1 MRAFR
6 GMPWGIQGEF
16 VVHSMGIR
24 VRKWGI
30 QQNLHLARVEN
41 LKVFRGFRKANVPE
55 FNIIILEG
63 KKQEQ
68 AGAGN
73 PSRGSFLEF
82 YLGVSSSAVSLEFY
96 QGISSFTVSRN
107 HRIMNSGKIGSVP
120 SCTILFIPSH
130 THSLCSGDTCRPTA
144 DPHRFPSDP
153 FPTRSTMPFPRPTSA
168 SPRIAFGAPWAL
180 PCRSFHHFPSISF

>member
-41 LKVFRGFRKANVPE
+41 LKVFRGFRKANVPK
-55 FNIIILEG
+55 FIFIILEG

-73 PSRGSFLEF
+73 PSRGSF
-82 YLGVSSSAVSLEFY
+82 LEFY